1 LVHRDLAHSEA
12 VVTETRVLDT
22 GSVPERFARGWHCL
36 GLERDFADGKPHA
49 VEAFGGT
56 LVVWSDTKGELHVLD
71 GYCRH
76 MGGNLTNGTVK
87 GDEIACPFHDWRWG
101 GDGKCKSIPYS
112 RRVPLRARTHS
123 YESVVRNGQLMIWH
137 DSEGS
142 PADHDALP
150 PELEGVG
157 TDRYTDWTWNVIPV
171 NNAHCREIID
181 NVVDMAHFFY
191 IHFAFPT
198 NFRNVFE
205 GDKATQFMESTGRPD
220 MKNEGYG
227 DEDLVLK
234 SEATYFGP
242 SYMIN
247 WLDTDYKGFLTK
259 VILIN
264 CHVPTGP
271 NSFNLQYGLVVE
283 KPEGVD
289 ESTAEYIGKKYAE
302 TFSVGFLQDV
312 AIWQDK
318 APVQNPLLCEDDGPV
333 YQLRRWYEQF
343 YVDKADIEP
352 EMVERFEF
360 EVDTTKANENW
371 HEEVA
376 ENLARKEAEDR
387 AREDSAVETADA

>member
-1 LVHRDLAHSEA
+1 
-12 VVTETRVLDT
+12 
-22 GSVPERFARGWHCL
+22 L
-36 GLERDFADGKPHA
+36 GLERDFNDGKPHE
-49 VEAFGGT
+49 VQAFGGK
-56 LVVWSDTKGELHVLD
+56 LVVWADSEGKLNVLD

-76 MGGNLTNGTVK
+76 MGGDLTQGTVK

-101 GDGKCKSIPYS
+101 GDGKCKAIPYAK
-112 RRVPLRARTHS
+112 RVPLRARTQR
-123 YESVVRNGQLMIWH
+123 YEAVVRNGQLMIWH
-137 DSEGS
+137 DPEHSE
-142 PADHDALP
+142 ADMDALP
-150 PELEGVG
+150 PELPGVG
-157 TDRYTDWTWNVIPV
+157 TDKYTDWTWETLPV
-171 NNAHCREIID
+171 ENAHCREIID

-205 GDKATQFMESTGRPD
+205 GDQATQFMESIGRPD
-220 MKNEGYG
+220 MTAEGYG

-234 SEATYFGP
+234 SVATYFGP

-271 NSFNLQYGLVVE
+271 NSFMLQYGLCVE

-289 ESTAEYIGKKYAE
+289 EATAKYIGDKYSE
-302 TFSVGFLQDV
+302 SFKVGFEQDV
-312 AIWQDK
+312 AIWLNK
-318 APVQNPLLCEDDGPV
+318 ASVQNPLLCEEDGPV

-343 YVDKADIEP
+343 YVDKADVVP

-371 HEEVA
+371 RAEVA

-387 AREDSAVETADA
+387 EAAKADA

>member
-1 LVHRDLAHSEA
+1 LVHWDRARWEA
-12 VVTETRVLDT
+12 DVTETRVLDA

-49 VEAFGGT
+49 VEAFGTT
-56 LVVWSDTKGELHVLD
+56 LVVWSDTKGELQVLD
-71 GYCRH
+71 GFCRH

-112 RRVPLRARTHS
+112 RRVPLRARTHR

-150 PELEGVG
+150 PVLEGVG
-157 TDRYTDWTWNVIPV
+157 TDRFTEWTWNVIPV

-289 ESTAEYIGKKYAE
+289 EETADYIGKKYAE

-371 HEEVA
+371 HAEVA

-387 AREDSAVETADA
+387 EAETADA

>member
-1 LVHRDLAHSEA
+1 M
-12 VVTETRVLDT
+12 TETRALDA
-22 GSVPERFARGWHCL
+22 GSVPDRFARGWHCL
-36 GLERDFADGKPHA
+36 GLESAFNDGKPH
-49 VEAFGGT
+49 EIFAFGGK
-56 LVVWSDTKGELHVLD
+56 LVVWADSQGNLKVLD

-76 MGGNLTNGTVK
+76 MGGDLTQGTVK
-87 GDEIACPFHDWRWG
+87 GDEIACPFHDWT
-101 GDGKCKSIPYS
+101 
-112 RRVPLRARTHS
+112 VV
-123 YESVVRNGQLMIWH
+123 ESLGAVFVWH
-137 DSEGS
+137 DPEGS
-142 PADHDALP
+142 PVDMEALP
-150 PELEGVG
+150 PELPGVG
-157 TDRYTDWTWNVIPV
+157 TDAYTEWTWDVIPV
-171 NNAHCREIID
+171 DNAHCREIID

-205 GDKATQFMESTGRPD
+205 GDQATQFMESTGRPD
-220 MKNEGYG
+220 MKAEGYG

-234 SEATYFGP
+234 SVATYFGP

-259 VILIN
+259 VVLIN

-271 NSFNLQYGLVVE
+271 NSFNLQFGLCVE

-289 ESTAEYIGKKYAE
+289 EKTAKYIGDKYAE
-302 TFSVGFLQDV
+302 TFKVGFLQDV
-312 AIWQDK
+312 NIWLNK
-318 APVQNPLLCEDDGPV
+318 APVQNPLLCEEDGPV

-371 HEEVA
+371 RAEVA

-387 AREDSAVETADA
+387 EAEKAEV

>member
-1 LVHRDLAHSEA
+1 M
-12 VVTETRVLDT
+12 TETRALDT

-36 GLERDFADGKPHA
+36 GLERDFTDGKPHE
-49 VEAFGGT
+49 VQAFGGK
-56 LVVWSDTKGELHVLD
+56 LVVWSDSQGELHVLD

-76 MGGNLTNGTVK
+76 MGGDLTQGTVK

-101 GDGKCKSIPYS
+101 GDGKCKAIPYAK
-112 RRVPLRARTHS
+112 RVPLRARTQR
-123 YESVVRNGQLMIWH
+123 YESVIRNNQLLIWH

-142 PADHDALP
+142 PADMDALP

-157 TDRYTDWTWNVIPV
+157 TDRFTEWTWDVIEV

-220 MKNEGYG
+220 MKAEGYG
-227 DEDLVLK
+227 DEDLILK

-242 SYMIN
+242 SYMVN
-247 WLDTDYKGFLTK
+247 WLDTDYKGFLTR

-264 CHVPTGP
+264 CHIPTGP
-271 NSFNLQYGLVVE
+271 NSFNLQYGLCVE

-289 ESTAEYIGKKYAE
+289 EKTAAYIGKKYAE

-312 AIWQDK
+312 AIWQNK
-318 APVQNPLLCEDDGPV
+318 APVQNPLLCEEDGPV

-343 YVDKADIEP
+343 YVDQEDIAA

-371 HEEVA
+371 RAEVA
-376 ENLARKEAEDR
+376 ENLARKEAEDLE
-387 AREDSAVETADA
+387 AEKADA

>member
-1 LVHRDLAHSEA
+1 M
-12 VVTETRVLDT
+12 TETRMLDA

-56 LVVWSDTKGELHVLD
+56 LVVWSDSKGELHVLD

-112 RRVPLRARTHS
+112 RRVPLRARTHR
-123 YESVVRNGQLMIWH
+123 YESVVRNGQLMIWN

-171 NNAHCREIID
+171 DNAHCREIID

-220 MKNEGYG
+220 MKSEGYG
-227 DEDLVLK
+227 DEDLILK

-283 KPEGVD
+283 KPDGVD
-289 ESTAEYIGKKYAE
+289 EATADYIGKKYAE

-371 HEEVA
+371 HAEVA

-387 AREDSAVETADA
+387 AREDAVETADA

>member
-1 LVHRDLAHSEA
+1 
-12 VVTETRVLDT
+12 VTETRVLDT

-36 GLERDFADGKPHA
+36 GLERDFKDGKPHG
-49 VEAFGGT
+49 VQAFGGT
-56 LVVWSDTKGELHVLD
+56 LVVWSDTQGELHVLD
-71 GYCRH
+71 GFCRH
-76 MGGNLTNGTVK
+76 MGGNLTRGTVK

-101 GDGKCKSIPYS
+101 GDGKCKAIPYA
-112 RRVPLRARTHS
+112 RRVPLRARTHR
-123 YESVVRNGQLMIWH
+123 YESVVRNGMLMIWH
-137 DSEGS
+137 DPEGS
-142 PADHDALP
+142 PADMDALP

-171 NNAHCREIID
+171 DNAHCREIID

-205 GDKATQFMESTGRPD
+205 DDKATQFMESTGRPD
-220 MKNEGYG
+220 MKSQGYG
-227 DEDLVLK
+227 DEDLILK
-234 SEATYFGP
+234 SEATYYGP

-289 ESTAEYIGKKYAE
+289 EKTAAYIGKKYAE
-302 TFSVGFLQDV
+302 MFSEGFLQDV

-318 APVQNPLLCEDDGPV
+318 APVQNPLLCEEDGPV

-360 EVDTTKANENW
+360 EVDTSKANENW
-371 HEEVA
+371 RAEVA

-387 AREDSAVETADA
+387 QAETADA

>member
-1 LVHRDLAHSEA
+1 M
-12 VVTETRVLDT
+12 TETRTLDA
-22 GSVPERFARGWHCL
+22 GSVPDRFARGWHCL
-36 GLERDFADGKPHA
+36 GLERDFNDGKPHE
-49 VEAFGGT
+49 VQAFGGK
-56 LVVWSDTKGELHVLD
+56 LVVWADSQGKLNVLD

-76 MGGNLTNGTVK
+76 MGGDLTQGTVK

-101 GDGKCKSIPYS
+101 GDGKCKAIPYAK
-112 RRVPLRARTHS
+112 RVPLRARTQR
-123 YESVVRNGQLMIWH
+123 YEAVVRNGQLLIWH
-137 DSEGS
+137 DPEHSE
-142 PADHDALP
+142 ADMDALP
-150 PELEGVG
+150 PELPGVG
-157 TDRYTDWTWNVIPV
+157 TDKYSDWTWEILPV
-171 NNAHCREIID
+171 ENAHCREIID

-205 GDKATQFMESTGRPD
+205 GDQATQFMESTGRPD
-220 MKNEGYG
+220 MKAEGYG

-234 SEATYFGP
+234 SVATYFGP

-247 WLDTDYKGFLTK
+247 WLDTDYNGFLTK

-271 NSFNLQYGLVVE
+271 NSFNLQYGLCVE

-289 ESTAEYIGKKYAE
+289 EATAKYIGDKYAE
-302 TFSVGFLQDV
+302 SFKVGFEQDV
-312 AIWQDK
+312 AIWLNK
-318 APVQNPLLCEDDGPV
+318 APVQNPLLCEEDGPV

-371 HEEVA
+371 RAEVA

-387 AREDSAVETADA
+387 EAEKADA

>member
-1 LVHRDLAHSEA
+1 MDQHTSEA
-12 VVTETRVLDT
+12 IVTETRTLDA
-22 GSVPERFARGWHCL
+22 GSVPDRFARGWHCL
-36 GLERDFADGKPHA
+36 GLEGAFNDGKPHE
-49 VEAFGGT
+49 VFAFGGK
-56 LVVWSDTKGELHVLD
+56 LVVWADSEGKLNVLD

-76 MGGNLTNGTVK
+76 MGGDLTQGSVK

-101 GDGKCKSIPYS
+101 GDGKCKAIPYAK
-112 RRVPLRARTHS
+112 RVPLRARTQR
-123 YESVVRNGQLMIWH
+123 YETAIRNNQLMIWH
-137 DSEGS
+137 DPEGS
-142 PADHDALP
+142 PADLDALP
-150 PELEGVG
+150 PELPGVG
-157 TDRYTDWTWNVIPV
+157 TDKYTEWTWDVIPV
-171 NNAHCREIID
+171 DNAHCREIID

-205 GDKATQFMESTGRPD
+205 GDRATQFMESTGRPD
-220 MKNEGYG
+220 MKAEGYG
-227 DEDLVLK
+227 DEDLILK
-234 SEATYFGP
+234 SEATYYGP

-271 NSFNLQYGLVVE
+271 NSFNLQYGLCVE

-289 ESTAEYIGKKYAE
+289 EKTSKYIGDKYAE
-302 TFSVGFLQDV
+302 TFAQGFLQDV
-312 AIWQDK
+312 AIWQNK
-318 APVQNPLLCEDDGPV
+318 APVQNPLLCEEDGPV

-343 YVDKADIEP
+343 YVDQADIEP

-371 HEEVA
+371 RAEVA
-376 ENLARKEAEDR
+376 ENLARKAAEDLE
-387 AREDSAVETADA
+387 AADA

>member
-1 LVHRDLAHSEA
+1 M
-12 VVTETRVLDT
+12 TETRVLDT

-49 VEAFGGT
+49 VDAFGGK
-56 LVVWSDTKGELHVLD
+56 LVVWSDSQGELHVLD

-76 MGGNLTNGTVK
+76 MGGNLTQGTVK

-112 RRVPLRARTHS
+112 RRVPLRARTHR
-123 YESVVRNGQLMIWH
+123 YESVVRNNQLLIWH
-137 DSEGS
+137 DSEGG

-150 PELEGVG
+150 PELDGVG
-157 TDRYTDWTWNVIPV
+157 TDRYTEWTWNVIEV
-171 NNAHCREIID
+171 DNAHCREIID

-220 MKNEGYG
+220 MKSEGYG

-242 SYMIN
+242 SYMVN

-271 NSFNLQYGLVVE
+271 SSFNLQYGLCVE

-371 HEEVA
+371 RAEVA

-387 AREDSAVETADA
+387 ATEDAVETADA